1 MGQLER
7 PGFRRARQGTA
18 LISVFLLVAGLA
30 AGSSSVVLEGG
41 WQVVGPGGGGHLTS
55 FVVDHSDPKI
65 LYTSVNCGG
74 IRRSVDS
81 GASWEMCNGDFDYEH
96 EGLQAQKVSALAQ
109 HPKDPNLLLAALFGG
124 HVWESNDRG
133 AHWSH
138 SYSLNGLGKDAS
150 FSYFAFDPQNPDVVY
165 TSVGGNI
172 DRLLTPVKEG
182 VRRHLEISTAALLRG
197 RRAPGGSWTWSQI
210 GELSDARGQALNSY
224 SAAVNPAQSSEIFL
238 VTRAGL
244 YRGTIEGDRLR
255 AVPVDHRA
263 ANLPD
268 PQLFDGGKI
277 VFDARHEGLA
287 YLTVMSLSGAGGG
300 FFRSEDGGKT
310 WSRMAQGLDT
320 SVSSF
325 YDFQLHPTDDRVLY
339 LAQFRSKLYEG
350 KAKGK
355 EHGALY
361 RSTDRGA
368 RWEVIADASR
378 MQWGWK
384 EIRPTL
390 FGVTYVAVSAKQPQS
405 LYFVS
410 SAGQVFATD
419 DASAPKP
426 AWRQIVT
433 RSVGPGLWTTTGL
446 EAAALPPSIGIDPKR
461 PETLYI
467 PYGDHGVFKS
477 EDGGR
482 SLRLLPRSGSNYG
495 GMLVVDERTPG
506 RIYLATR
513 GPHLQLKDGEVL
525 QSDDGGQTWEHIGGE
540 AGAAST
546 GEEES
551 RKAQKKAGKR
561 DRGGEDRK
569 AAKQLREQGEAGR
582 DGSRE
587 DRRQA
592 KEEKRQGDVAISEAH
607 ESSARAGTAA
617 TLPRGAMTGLRVQYV
632 DDERR
637 NLFVCNYAAG
647 LFTKQDDGAWVRILD
662 QPKCHALAASKDFR
676 ELFAAVDGEGIFRV
690 ARSEVGWESELLLP
704 ASFETGDEFF
714 AVEVGTESGTVY
726 FGASKGVFALSGGK
740 VARRLLEMRDAMA
753 LSVHPARESLMY
765 AGSPYRGVW
774 RSTDRGRN
782 WADAGLPQRA
792 VMVLA
797 LSPAERDTIYAASR
811 CSGVWKHSF
820 P

>member
-1 MGQLER
+1 MRQLER
-7 PGFRRARQGTA
+7 SPLPDARRCA
-18 LISVFLLVAGLA
+18 LLLAFLLVAGLA
-30 AGSSSVVLEGG
+30 VGSSSVALEGG

-74 IRRSVDS
+74 IRRSLDG
-81 GASWEMCNGDFDYEH
+81 GASWEICNGDFDYAH

-124 HVWESNDRG
+124 HVWASKDRG

-138 SYSLNGLGKDAS
+138 SYSLPGLGRDAS

-172 DRLLTPVKEG
+172 DRLLTPVKQG
-182 VRRHLEISTAALLRG
+182 VQRQLAISTAAVLRG
-197 RRAPGGSWTWSQI
+197 RRGAGGAWTWSQI
-210 GELSDARGQALNSY
+210 GTLSDAQGQALNSY
-224 SAAVNPAQSSEIFL
+224 SAAVNPARPSEIFL

-244 YRGTIEGDRLR
+244 YRGTIEGEKLR
-255 AVPVDHRA
+255 AEPVDSRA
-263 ANLPD
+263 AKLPD

-277 VFDARHEGLA
+277 AFDPRHEGLV
-287 YLTVMSLSGAGGG
+287 YLTVMSLSSPGGG

-310 WSRMAQGLDT
+310 WSRMAQGLGAK
-320 SVSSF
+320 VSSF

-339 LAQFRSKLYEG
+339 LAQFRSKVYEG
-350 KAKGK
+350 KTKGK
-355 EHGALY
+355 EPGALY

-368 RWEVIADASR
+368 HWEVIADASR

-384 EIRPTL
+384 EIRPKL
-390 FGVTYVAVSAKQPQS
+390 FGVTYVAVSAKRPQS
-405 LYFVS
+405 LYIVS

-419 DASAPKP
+419 DASVPKP
-426 AWRQIVT
+426 TWRQLVT
-433 RSVGPGLWTTTGL
+433 RSVGPSLWSTTGL

-482 SLRLLPRSGSNYG
+482 SLRLLPRTGSNYG
-495 GMLVVDERTPG
+495 GTLVVDEKTPG

-525 QSDDGGQTWEHIGGE
+525 QSNDGGQTWQHIGGE
-540 AGAAST
+540 GGVAST
-546 GEEES
+546 GEEP
-551 RKAQKKAGKR
+551 RKAEKKAEKR
-561 DRGGEDRK
+561 DRGGDDPK
-569 AAKQLREQGEAGR
+569 AAKHHRKQGKAGN
-582 DGSRE
+582 GTRE

-592 KEEKRQGDVAISEAH
+592 KAEKRQGGATSEAYG
-607 ESSARAGTAA
+607 SPAGGPAA
-617 TLPRGAMTGLRVQYV
+617 MLPRGAMTGLRVQYV
-632 DDERR
+632 DDQRR
-637 NLFVCNYAAG
+637 NLFVCNYSAG

-662 QPKCHALAASKDFR
+662 QPKCRALAASKDFR
-676 ELFAAVDGEGIFRV
+676 ELFAAIDGKGIYRLT
-690 ARSEVGWESELLLP
+690 RSGDGWKSELALP
-704 ASFETGDEFF
+704 ASSETGDEFF
-714 AVEVGTESGTVY
+714 DVEVGAESGTVY
-726 FGASKGVFALSGGK
+726 FGASKGVFAVSGGK
-740 VARRLLEMRDAMA
+740 VPQRLLEMRDAMA
-753 LSVHPARESLMY
+753 LRVHPARESLMF

-774 RSTDRGRN
+774 RSTDRGRT
-782 WADAGLPQRA
+782 WEDAGLPQRA

-797 LSPAERDTIYAASR
+797 LSPGERDTVYAASR
-811 CSGVWKHSF
+811 CSGVWKRSF